1 MEIILKDGTY
11 YEIEQDDLLSWQ
23 RTYTDCN
30 VFHEINA
37 AKEWSQS
44 NPSRRKTKRGIRRF
58 LNAWLSKAHKLK
70 GSPFI
75 YSKEKKLNKIE
86 ESMHDISWVD
96 KENRSETSKWYIK
109 NKGFYYLDGK
119 KYTEPYGIKKVVNI
133 SDKSKNLKKNK
144 S

>member
-1 MEIILKDGTY
+1 MEIILKDGSY
-11 YEIEQDDLLSWQ
+11 YEIQQDDLLSWQ

-37 AKEWSQS
+37 AREWSEA

-75 YSKEKKLNKIE
+75 YTQEGKTNKIE
-86 ESMHDISWVD
+86 ESMHDISWVEE
-96 KENRSETSKWYIK
+96 ENRLETSKWYIK
-109 NKGFYYLDGK
+109 NKGFYFLDGK
-119 KYTEPYGIKKVVNI
+119 KYTSPYGVKKVVNLSEKI
-133 SDKSKNLKKNK
+133 RTLKENK
-144 S
+144 K